1 MHPVGCNHEAGSATY
16 HDLLR
21 LGKVV
26 ARVPVQP
33 HLANLLERDEL
44 LGDDLGGVEDVDA
57 EVEGLL
63 LVDDL
68 HVQLP
73 LGVVALLDGVP
84 EVLAVEIGVPA
95 SGGLGLLPDETGLSK
110 RGLPV
115 ELDELGLA
123 LVVDEAVGVDA
134 EAVLSGGMCV
144 SCYSASILH
153 WGKKRRAVLT
163 MCLKLRGMP

>member
-1 MHPVGCNHEAGSATY
+1 MKTRQLMHPVGCNHEAGSATY

-57 EVEGLL
+57 EIKGLL

-95 SGGLGLLPDETGLSK
+95 SGGLGLLPNEAGLSK

-115 ELDELGLA
+115 ELYELGLA
-123 LVVDEAVGVDA
+123 LVVDEAVSVDA

-144 SCYSASILH
+144 NCYSASILH
-153 WGKKRRAVLT
+153 GEEKKGGQCSPCA
-163 MCLKLRGMP
+163 